1 MGYRRIYLLSGSY
14 NTGPTEICALQ
25 ILMYQFHINQ
35 QVKWAP
41 WINMTFQYVF
51 FFSSTDSP
59 PAKKG
64 EKDKS
69 MNTISEPTWTHVH
82 QEDQATNDGCRTVLL
97 G

>member
-25 ILMYQFHINQ
+25 IHMYQFHINQ

-59 PAKKG
+59 PVKKG
-64 EKDKS
+64 ETDEKYEYDFG
-69 MNTISEPTWTHVH
+69 THLDPCWPKGSGH
-82 QEDQATNDGCRTVLL
+82 QR
-97 G
+97 